1 MLSDDEIDKLYEID
15 DYIEAAEK
23 ADVLFIERYDIWQ
36 MDRVSLKAFA
46 KLVEERTAAKERKE
60 MAEHCLEITRMAV
73 GKAVDSA
80 IKKEREACANVC
92 VDVTWTGPWKSAA
105 IALSNLI
112 RARGE
117 A

>member
-46 KLVEERTAAKERKE
+46 KLVEERTAAKERAWWKE
-60 MAEHCLEITRMAV
+60 Q
-73 GKAVDSA
+73 
-80 IKKEREACANVC
+80 IKTDIETAKKEEREACAKVC
-92 VDVTWTGPWKSAA
+92 EEVGEHPSLTPQHCAES
-105 IALSNLI
+105 I
-112 RARGE
+112 RSRGQT
-117 A
+117 